1 MNSQYGRLLIETAT
15 LRGRQDIV
23 SIGLRHFAIPCLILW
38 SVSSFAQT
46 RQVAAARASASLD
59 ELARLPKN
67 RAVAS
72 DGLQRESHEP
82 ERAVRRRNSA
92 KPSGTPAR
100 QPEIAPS
107 AAATAI
113 PNFSG
118 FQGLADNFTA
128 IPPDTEGAVGPRH
141 VVTKLNTQ
149 VMIHSRGGFAREN
162 FPITLN
168 AFWSPLGKF
177 SDTFDPRIYY
187 DSSADR
193 WIACAAVNGEVAS
206 SALLVATTQ
215 TGDPGGTW
223 NYFKVDV
230 GSSNRWGDF
239 PALGFNANWVVV
251 SMNLFQ
257 IRGSGN
263 YVTTN
268 LYVFSKADL
277 YQQNGAGNHVTFS
290 DPNGEFTPVR
300 DYDNS
305 HPNTLYLAQEFATD
319 FGPVAGSSTIR
330 ISKIEGAVGA
340 ETFTGGN
347 VGTVNIADPW
357 SDTGPN
363 EGDFGPQ
370 LGTSVKIDTGDSRL
384 DNCLM
389 RNGTIWCAHTVFVPY
404 GQPTRAAAQ
413 WYQID
418 PSGTTPAL
426 VQRGR
431 IDDPSGT
438 FFYAYPTIAVNK
450 NNEAL
455 IGYTRFSAN
464 DYPSAMFAIR
474 TPNDPL
480 NTMQPGVLLKAGESP
495 YVSPGARSGSNRWGD
510 YSATLVDPVNELD
523 FWTIQEYAATPPP
536 NRTGA
541 FGAWWAQVTAPSSGL
556 NCSYTLAPANAS
568 FDNSGGSGAV
578 AVNTAAGCPW
588 QAARDVSWIAI
599 SSGNPGNGNG
609 TVPYTVAKTA
619 GANDFR
625 TGSMTIAGQTFA
637 VTQGTS
643 GSGPSAPVFTPQG
656 VVSAASLQP
665 GAVAPGEVITIFGAN
680 IGPATL
686 QKPAPTASGQLDTIA
701 GGTRILFD
709 GIAAP
714 MLYSVSGQAGAVAP
728 FGLQARSNTQLQVE
742 YLGTRSSSIALTVA
756 AAAPA
761 IFTANQSGKGQ
772 GSILNQDYTVNS
784 AAAPAGMGS
793 VVMIYATGG
802 GAMSSTVLDGSIA
815 QAPFATL
822 SQNVVVRI
830 GGVAAQVLYQG
841 AAPGI
846 VQGVLQINAVVPDGI
861 APGDTVPIELT
872 IGGVTS
878 PAGVTLAVR

>member
-1 MNSQYGRLLIETAT
+1 M
-15 LRGRQDIV
+15 
-23 SIGLRHFAIPCLILW
+23 SIGYRRFAIPCLVLW

-46 RQVAAARASASLD
+46 RHVAAARASASLD
-59 ELARLPKN
+59 ELARQPKN

-72 DGLQRESHEP
+72 DVAQRESHEP

-92 KPSGTPAR
+92 KASGTPAR
-100 QPEIAPS
+100 QPATAPT
-107 AAATAI
+107 AAATVI

-128 IPPDTEGAVGPRH
+128 IPPDTEGAVGPQH
-141 VVTKLNTQ
+141 VVTMLNTQ
-149 VMIHSRGGFAREN
+149 VMIHSRSGAPRAN
-162 FPITLN
+162 FPISLN
-168 AFWSPLGKF
+168 GFWSPLGNF
-177 SDTFDPRIYY
+177 SDTFDPRIQY
-187 DSSADR
+187 DGSADR
-193 WIACAAVNGEVAS
+193 WIACAAVNGESAA
-206 SALLVATTQ
+206 SALLLAVTQ

-239 PALGFNANWVVV
+239 PALGFNANWVAV

-257 IRGSGN
+257 IRGAGS

-268 LYVFSKADL
+268 VYVFSKADL
-277 YQQNGAGNHVTFS
+277 YQKGPGAHVTFS
-290 DPNGEFTPVR
+290 EAQGEFTPVR

-305 HPNTLYLAQEFATD
+305 QPNTLYLVQEFATD
-319 FGPVAGSSTIR
+319 YGPVAGSGAIR
-330 ISKIEGAVGA
+330 VSKIEGAVGA
-340 ETFTGGN
+340 ETFKGGN

-363 EGDFGPQ
+363 EADFGPQ

-384 DNCLM
+384 NNCLM
-389 RNGTIWCAHTVFVPY
+389 RNGTIWCAHTVFLPY

-413 WYQID
+413 WFQID
-418 PSGTTPAL
+418 PSGTTPTL

-438 FFYAYPTIAVNK
+438 FFYAYPTIAVNR

-464 DYPSAMFAIR
+464 DYPSAGFAIR
-474 TPNDPL
+474 TPADPL
-480 NTMQPGVLLKAGESP
+480 NTMQPGLLVKAGESP
-495 YVSPGARSGSNRWGD
+495 YVSPGARTGSNRWGD
-510 YSATLVDPVNELD
+510 YSATVVDPVNDLD
-523 FWTIQEYAATPPP
+523 FWTIQEYAATPPS

-541 FGAWWAQVTAPSSGL
+541 FGTWWAQVTAPSTGL
-556 NCSYTLAPANAS
+556 NCTYTLAPASAS

-578 AVNTAAGCPW
+578 AVNTAAGCRW
-588 QAARDVSWIAI
+588 QAASNVSWIGI
-599 SSGNPGNGNG
+599 TSGNPGNGSG
-609 TVPYTVAKTA
+609 TVQYTVARTA

-643 GSGPSAPVFTPQG
+643 GSGTSAPVFTPQG

-665 GAVAPGEVITIFGAN
+665 GAVAPGELITIFGSN
-680 IGPATL
+680 LGPATL
-686 QKPAPTASGQLDTIA
+686 QKPAPAASGQLDTIA
-701 GGTRILFD
+701 GGTRVLFD

-714 MLYSVSGQAGAVAP
+714 MLYAVSGQAGAVAP
-728 FGLQARSNTQLQVE
+728 FGLQPRGNTQLQVE
-742 YLGTRSSSIALTVA
+742 YLGTRSSPIALTVA
-756 AAAPA
+756 TAAPA

-784 AAAPAGMGS
+784 AAAPAAMGS

-802 GAMSSTVLDGSIA
+802 GAMATAVVDGSIA
-815 QAPFATL
+815 QPPFATL

-830 GGVAAQVLYQG
+830 GGVPAQVLYQG

-846 VQGVLQINAVVPDGI
+846 VQGVLQINAVVPNGI

>member
-1 MNSQYGRLLIETAT
+1 MANSRRFATTTTAT
-15 LRGRQDIV
+15 RTRCTW
-23 SIGLRHFAIPCLILW
+23 RR
-38 SVSSFAQT
+38 SS
-46 RQVAAARASASLD
+46 
-59 ELARLPKN
+59 PPI
-67 RAVAS
+67 S
-72 DGLQRESHEP
+72 DRWP
-82 ERAVRRRNSA
+82 A
-92 KPSGTPAR
+92 PAR
-100 QPEIAPS
+100 YGSARSRARWARRPS
-107 AAATAI
+107 RAGMWARSTSPILGPIPGAT
-113 PNFSG
+113 
-118 FQGLADNFTA
+118 
-128 IPPDTEGAVGPRH
+128 R
-141 VVTKLNTQ
+141 
-149 VMIHSRGGFAREN
+149 
-162 FPITLN
+162 
-168 AFWSPLGKF
+168 
-177 SDTFDPRIYY
+177 
-187 DSSADR
+187 
-193 WIACAAVNGEVAS
+193 
-206 SALLVATTQ
+206 
-215 TGDPGGTW
+215 
-223 NYFKVDV
+223 
-230 GSSNRWGDF
+230 
-239 PALGFNANWVVV
+239 
-251 SMNLFQ
+251 
-257 IRGSGN
+257 
-263 YVTTN
+263 
-268 LYVFSKADL
+268 
-277 YQQNGAGNHVTFS
+277 
-290 DPNGEFTPVR
+290 
-300 DYDNS
+300 
-305 HPNTLYLAQEFATD
+305 
-319 FGPVAGSSTIR
+319 
-330 ISKIEGAVGA
+330 
-340 ETFTGGN
+340 
-347 VGTVNIADPW
+347 
-357 SDTGPN
+357 
-363 EGDFGPQ
+363 GDFGPQ

-510 YSATLVDPVNELD
+510 YSATLVDAVNELD

-536 NRTGA
+536 NRSGA
-541 FGAWWAQVTAPSSGL
+541 FGT
-556 NCSYTLAPANAS
+556 
-568 FDNSGGSGAV
+568 
-578 AVNTAAGCPW
+578 
-588 QAARDVSWIAI
+588 WIAI

-619 GANDFR
+619 GAYDFR

-701 GGTRILFD
+701 GGTRVLFD

-761 IFTANQSGKGQ
+761 IFTASQSGKGGGWMQ
-772 GSILNQDYTVNS
+772 NEDYTLNPP
-784 AAAPAGMGS
+784 AAPAGMGS

-802 GAMSSTVLDGSIA
+802 GAMSSTVLDGSIS

-841 AAPGI
+841 AAAGI

-861 APGDTVPIELT
+861 APGDTVPVELT

-878 PAGVTLAVR
+878 PASVTLAVR